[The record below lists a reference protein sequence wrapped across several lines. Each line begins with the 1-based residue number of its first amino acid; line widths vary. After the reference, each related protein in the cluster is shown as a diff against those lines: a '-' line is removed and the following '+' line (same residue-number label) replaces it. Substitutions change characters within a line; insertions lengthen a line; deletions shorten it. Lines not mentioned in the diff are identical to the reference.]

1 MVCGLLAGREDIGG
15 RRRSA
20 RYARYCHALER
31 RNEEGDGNIWT
42 GMSGESAQL
51 YSRRREIVRLCGL
64 GRHHPNLGRPDPR
77 DAARPG
83 GIERRVRARFLARWP
98 AAGVG
103 RRRKHPHALGR
114 RHWNGGVATDW
125 LSLAGPVH
133 AFSPDGRLLATGGGA
148 LDNRPGAQGEVKLWD
163 VAKQSVI
170 ATLEGHTRGVLA
182 IAFTPDGTRLA
193 TGGLD
198 ETIRV
203 WDVQT
208 GQPRLTLG
216 GLGNCAEA
224 LAFSRD
230 GRMLAWSGRSDG
242 LVSLHD
248 TTTGAEVV
256 RLIGH
261 GAVVRGIAFA
271 PDGTGAATSG
281 ADRTIKL
288 WDVPA
293 FEPSLS
299 ATRWKGNRW
308 GVRDNAPPSVG
319 NSYSG
324 IGARWIVRH
333 RGGV

>member
-1 MVCGLLAGREDIGG
+1 VLAGLNGVSELAFSPDGRLLA
-15 RRRSA
+15 SA
-20 RYARYCHALER
+20 GE
-31 RNEEGDGNIWT
+31 GNIVTLWDVAT
-42 GMSGESAQL
+42 GTEES
-51 YSRRREIVRLCGL
+51 RLTDL
-64 GRHHPNLGRPDPR
+64 
-77 DAARPG
+77 
-83 GIERRVRARFLARWP
+83 RWP
-98 AAGVG
+98 VQC
-103 RRRKHPHALGR
+103 
-114 RHWNGGVATDW
+114 V
-125 LSLAGPVH
+125 
-133 AFSPDGRLLATGGGA
+133 AFSPDGRLLATGGGT

-163 VAKQSVI
+163 VATQSVV

-182 IAFTPDGTRLA
+182 VAFTPDGTGLA

-208 GQPRLTLG
+208 RRLRLSLG
-216 GLGNCAEA
+216 GLSNCAQA

-230 GRMLAWSGRSDG
+230 GRMLAWSGRGDG

-248 TTTGAEVV
+248 TTTGAEVI

-271 PDGTGAATSG
+271 PDGNSLATGG

-299 ATRWKGNRW
+299 ATR
-308 GVRDNAPPSVG
+308 
-319 NSYSG
+319 
-324 IGARWIVRH
+324 
-333 RGGV
+333 